1 MLTDCR
7 KIKNV
12 INNHH
17 IDRDKDS
24 NVFDVN
30 ETIVVS
36 NNNNLTDYRNS
47 TGFLELTTENYYYA
61 SENGGGTLLNELDEN
76 DYIDDVTICLTWP
89 KLGMVL
95 LFSLLIIVTVIGN
108 TLVILSVMTTRRLRT
123 VTNCFVMSLAMADWL
138 VGVTVMPPAVFLYIV
153 GKSFFYLSILKKNK
167 YEINSIQPTH
177 THTHTHTYIPSLMH
191 LKEVLNY
198 FLLFFLSSYKYFIIH
213 YLYNHKLIYKTL

>member
-47 TGFLELTTENYYYA
+47 TGFLELTTENNYYA
-61 SENGGGTLLNELDEN
+61 SENGGGTLFNELDEN

-153 GKSFFYLSILKKNK
+153 GKSFFLSFNIKKKTNMK
-167 YEINSIQPTH
+167 SIQYNLRTHIHTPTH
-177 THTHTHTYIPSLMH
+177 TSLH
-191 LKEVLNY
+191 
-198 FLLFFLSSYKYFIIH
+198 
-213 YLYNHKLIYKTL
+213 